1 MYLEEDD
8 FFSGVRFTGDR
19 LYRGSY
25 AMCDAPQGHIQ
36 TDAPNTIHNYDEI
49 IRPTSKKKVQ
59 QGKLELSKF
68 NMELE

>member
-1 MYLEEDD
+1 MQCVM
-8 FFSGVRFTGDR
+8 S
-19 LYRGSY
+19 
-25 AMCDAPQGHIQ
+25 QGHIQ